1 MPNKSELKEGETYTG
16 EELTELCGAEEP
28 ERMTVGIIGKKASAI
43 AVDAGNDNWKVIK
56 IMPKKEEDNVE

>member
-16 EELTELCGAEEP
+16 EELIELCGAEET
-28 ERMTVGIIGKKASAI
+28 ERMIVGVIGKKASAI

-56 IMPKKEEDNVE
+56 ILTGK